1 LSAPE
6 TLAVYAASRIFQRA
20 ARLLRARARPTY
32 SASFP
37 TYTRHAPMNPKV
49 FFDITHGGEPL
60 GRIVFEL
67 YSDVVPKTAE
77 NFRALCTGE
86 KGTLLSG
93 KPLLYKGSTFH
104 RVIKDFMCQ
113 GGDFTH
119 GTGVGGESIYG
130 EKFEDENFDL
140 KHEKPFLLSM
150 ANAGPN
156 TNGSQ
161 FFITTKP
168 TPHLDGKHVVFGRV
182 IEGKSVVRAIER
194 CEKGSDDRPV
204 QEVVVADCGE
214 LPADYQPSAA
224 SGTVDDG
231 TGDCYEL
238 VMADDDKIDVNVSAT
253 VFKAVT
259 DLKDIGTRL
268 LKEGDVKRA
277 HAKYAKAALFL
288 NEYFPE
294 DLSEDE
300 LATLYQLQ
308 VLVNSNAALT
318 ALKLADGKGAVKFAS
333 AALTAEKIDPK
344 LQAKAL
350 YRQGMGYLLCK
361 NEDAAQHSLEEAL
374 KVSPGDAAIVK
385 GLQDVRA
392 SVKQRRDKQK
402 KAMSKFFQ

>member
-1 LSAPE
+1 
-6 TLAVYAASRIFQRA
+6 
-20 ARLLRARARPTY
+20 
-32 SASFP
+32 
-37 TYTRHAPMNPKV
+37 MNPKV

-288 NEYFPE
+288 SEYFPE